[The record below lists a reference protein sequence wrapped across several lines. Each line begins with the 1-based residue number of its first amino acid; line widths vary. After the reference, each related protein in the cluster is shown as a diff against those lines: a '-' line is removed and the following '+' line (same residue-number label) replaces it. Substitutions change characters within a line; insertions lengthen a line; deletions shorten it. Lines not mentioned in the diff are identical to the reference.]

1 MKESFKCFLKILSP
15 VHIGCDEIYEPMGF
29 VMDEQA
35 RQIIA
40 FDPLYFISQM
50 EVVDK
55 QRFSEICLE
64 GTVSSILEIYKFLKD
79 RTAEGRHIDVCQG
92 FVDHYHKTLDISVKD
107 KKRIQQELNR
117 FTIERTSFSPG
128 DHRPYIP
135 GSAIK
140 GALRTAYLNARAEK
154 KKVPTP
160 RGRYAAKDLE
170 KTLLDGGAFD
180 TDPFRLVKISDFRP
194 VGQVKTRVVYAVNEK
209 KMPSKFEARG
219 PYQILE
225 VIQPGALFEG
235 AITVDMPQTKK
246 SVSSPISIQGLLE
259 SVALFFRKEIKRED
273 DDLKRINIP
282 GVQILDNE
290 DMFLIRLGRHS
301 GAESVTIEGHRN
313 IKIMMRR
320 GEKPKYLDLATTLWL
335 ASEAQKPKIKE
346 NLRPFGWA
354 ELCELSATLA
364 EAFQEKEKGW
374 KVKAEE
380 ERRAMRAERERK
392 REQKL
397 QLEQKA
403 TEKAERRKIE
413 EDKMRKE
420 EEQRRAVLEAMTPE
434 EREIAEIR
442 DPSVLESRV
451 VEIYNRIDD
460 FSGENKTKL
469 ALALKAYWE
478 VHGKWEKQKGKKTKG
493 VLKQIDRVE
502 KIKKIW
508 ARNNFSSTC

>member
-15 VHIGCDEIYEPMGF
+15 VHIGCDEVYEPMGF

-35 RQIIA
+35 RQIIV
-40 FDPLYFISQM
+40 FDPLSFISQM
-50 EVVDK
+50 EAVDK

-235 AITVDMPQTKK
+235 EITVDMPQTKK

-259 SVALFFRKEIKRED
+259 SVARFFRKEKKREN

-282 GVQILDNE
+282 GVQISDNE

-301 GAESVTIEGHRN
+301 GAESMTIEGHRN
-313 IKIMMRR
+313 IKVMLGK
-320 GEKPKYLDLATTLWL
+320 GEKTVKAHATTLWL
-335 ASEAQKPKIKE
+335 ASESQKPKIKE
-346 NLRPFGWA
+346 KLRPFGWA

-364 EAFQEKEKGW
+364 EEFQEKEKGW

-380 ERRAMRAERERK
+380 EHRAMRAERERQ

-403 TEKAERRKIE
+403 TEKAKRQKIE

-420 EEQRRAVLEAMTPE
+420 EEQRKAKLEAMTPE
-434 EREIAEIR
+434 ESEIAEIR
-442 DPSVLESRV
+442 DPFVLESRV

-478 VHGKWEKQKGKKTKG
+478 VHGKWEKTKGKKTKG
-493 VLKQIDRVE
+493 ILKQMDRVQ
-502 KIKKIW
+502 KIKGILGE
-508 ARNNFSSTC
+508 S